1 MGAAAVI
8 DNNPII
14 APSPTGY
21 QDWIVTLPRGVAIAN
36 TTSEEKA
43 VYVWRNSG
51 ATSARPARVSDLPMI
66 YKATAAARESWGK
79 LD

>member
-1 MGAAAVI
+1 MQTI
-8 DNNPII
+8 DPII
-14 APSPTGY
+14 APSPAGY
-21 QDWIVTLPRGVAIAN
+21 QDWVVTLPRGVAIAN

-51 ATSARPARVSDLPMI
+51 ATTARPARVSDLPLI